1 MDSVEGGF
9 HRLFKYGG
17 GDRVFASVDE
27 EVEIL
32 VLFIDSFYNIYN
44 ICNIIRRLLNMY
56 NVQLVLLLCI

>member
-17 GDRVFASVDE
+17 RVFASVDE